1 MNNQLYVPNALRV
14 SDIQN
19 HVRVWQGGI
28 NNHIEGMVLS
38 DSERISQRAP
48 PFCPYLL
55 GMAESSKPGNE
66 GGLIDMP

>member
-1 MNNQLYVPNALRV
+1 MNNQLIPNALHV
-14 SDIQN
+14 LDIQN
-19 HVRVWQGGI
+19 HVWQGGI